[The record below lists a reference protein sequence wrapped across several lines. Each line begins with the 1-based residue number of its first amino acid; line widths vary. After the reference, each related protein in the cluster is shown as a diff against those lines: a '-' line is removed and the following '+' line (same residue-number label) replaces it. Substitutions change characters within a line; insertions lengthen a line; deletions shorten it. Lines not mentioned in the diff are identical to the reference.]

1 MRKFLTGVLV
11 FAVGAAAGLRADDDQ
26 SKKIALLPEQ
36 PRTMEQVID
45 RVTSNENHLYGKMR
59 EYSPLV
65 ETYIQNLKGDKELG
79 AVPAGDRVRDD
90 VLSAL
95 QNLGYHRPLAEKAVD
110 STLPSTGTPSFEQAL
125 RAALRELMR

>member
-11 FAVGAAAGLRADDDQ
+11 LAACGTAGLGADDDQ

-45 RVTSNENHLYGKMR
+45 RVTNNENHLYGKMK

-79 AVPAGDRVRDD
+79 AVPAGDRYF
-90 VLSAL
+90 
-95 QNLGYHRPLAEKAVD
+95 LGKADFSKGVGLV
-110 STLPSTGTPSFEQAL
+110 SI
-125 RAALRELMR
+125 